1 MTNQTKPTVRSL
13 ALDSLLAIERDGKYS
28 NLEISARLDRNDLSA
43 ADRALYTRLVY
54 GVTERRIT
62 LDYVIGQ
69 YASRPTETLDPL
81 VRDSLRLGLYQLLF
95 MDKIPAHAAVDESVR
110 LVPRAAS
117 GFVNAVLRTFLRN
130 EKAIRWP
137 DKSDFSA
144 YLSVKESV
152 PVPLAEHFLRIC
164 GNAETERLLAAMN
177 EEPAVC
183 LRVNTLRM
191 TAEEAAA
198 RLGGTV
204 SAWARDIVRVEAF
217 SETVRMGLENG
228 DWFVQDEA
236 SRAATMALGAEPGET
251 VADTCACPG
260 GKTFSAALDM
270 HNEGAIHA
278 CDLHRNKL
286 SLIEKGAERLGIRI
300 LDTEERDARQPNE
313 AWIGQCDRV
322 LCDAPCSG
330 LGVFAKKPEI
340 RYKNLEELGRLP
352 SIQRDI
358 LDGASAYVKPGGVLV
373 YSTCTLNP
381 AENES
386 VVRAFLASHADF
398 ALVPDDALLRDGMR
412 TFWPHR
418 DGCDGFFCARMIRK
432 Q

>member
-137 DKSDFSA
+137 DKSDFFA

-191 TAEEAAA
+191 TAEEAAE

-270 HNEGAIHA
+270 QGEGVIHA

-286 SLIEKGAERLGIRI
+286 SLIEK
-300 LDTEERDARQPNE
+300 ARNGSVS
-313 AWIGQCDRV
+313 A
-322 LCDAPCSG
+322 S
-330 LGVFAKKPEI
+330 
-340 RYKNLEELGRLP
+340 
-352 SIQRDI
+352 SIQRNVTPVSRTR
-358 LDGASAYVKPGGVLV
+358 LGSVNATVSSATHRAPGSASLPKSRRSGIKI
-373 YSTCTLNP
+373 SKN
-381 AENES
+381 S
-386 VVRAFLASHADF
+386 
-398 ALVPDDALLRDGMR
+398 
-412 TFWPHR
+412 
-418 DGCDGFFCARMIRK
+418 DGCRLSSGIFSTARPHT
-432 Q
+432 